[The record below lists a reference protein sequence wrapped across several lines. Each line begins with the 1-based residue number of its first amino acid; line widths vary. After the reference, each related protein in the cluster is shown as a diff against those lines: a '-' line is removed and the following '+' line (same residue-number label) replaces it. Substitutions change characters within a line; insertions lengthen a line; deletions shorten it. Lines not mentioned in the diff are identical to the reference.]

1 MAQRARVHVLECHV
15 YRVSVEEC
23 IVQVDLRTREYSR
36 AVLYSVAARCTLLQR
51 VVLCCREPSQGAW
64 RALCCSEY
72 LVLHRRWV
80 GCPHPVYTPSP
91 PVRPASRPAIAELGV
106 LKHHMHVAL
115 HPKWDRAYVGMGLSG
130 SVEECMDD
138 QLRSQRC
145 AAVHIAGKP
154 RMLIS
159 SGRAYKVR
167 HRHRRERFE
176 LGLHLRRNTICCTI

>member
-23 IVQVDLRTREYSR
+23 IVQVHLRTREYSR
-36 AVLYSVAARCTLLQR
+36 A
-51 VVLCCREPSQGAW
+51 VLCCREPSQGAW
-64 RALCCSEY
+64 RALCCSKY

-80 GCPHPVYTPSP
+80 GCPHPMYTPSP

-154 RMLIS
+154 R
-159 SGRAYKVR
+159 
-167 HRHRRERFE
+167 
-176 LGLHLRRNTICCTI
+176 C